1 MNLIHYRPRRE
12 VSPWRPLFD
21 LHTQIDRLF
30 DDVLPGAPGA
40 AGFVPAVDVF
50 EKDDKIVVKADL
62 PGIRKE
68 DLEITV
74 QDGTLTLRGKREK
87 TEEVKEEGR
96 YHFERSSGSFQRS
109 IALPAEVDAEKIKAE
124 FKDGVL
130 TIEAPKSA
138 AVLPHRV
145 EISAN

>member
-1 MNLIHYRPRRE
+1 VPPASFPPSTSSRKTTKSSSRPTCRASAR
-12 VSPWRPLFD
+12 
-21 LHTQIDRLF
+21 
-30 DDVLPGAPGA
+30 
-40 AGFVPAVDVF
+40 
-50 EKDDKIVVKADL
+50 
-62 PGIRKE
+62 
-68 DLEITV
+68 
-74 QDGTLTLRGKREK
+74 K